1 MTPPDSTAA
10 TDVRV
15 IAYYRLPDAAPDGAA
30 GANLPEWSVVRAGRP
45 RFAGHEQPQAPG
57 DFGYCDVRASA
68 VRTAH
73 ASLAREH
80 GIEAFCYVFRWP
92 ARAAA
97 NPTLAAILAD
107 ASAAFPFCLCWESVA
122 SHGGAGFSLREAA
135 RAPRHTVEDSVAI
148 MRALLPAFAHP
159 SYVRVRG
166 RPLFVVSSPDPI
178 DDVHTVAGRWRAEC
192 ARAGVGEPLLAC
204 FGGPLGASPADIG
217 FDATIEAPPIG
228 GFPEGRRRQI
238 AAYSPGFDGD
248 ARNYR
253 TYVAQML
260 VSPRPEHT
268 MFRCVMPAW
277 DPTARDGDGARLF
290 VHANAETFGFWT
302 ERVVDTVR
310 LRFAED
316 ERLLFVR
323 AWNEWDASC
332 HLEPDA
338 RHGRASLRAL
348 RAAVALPARPA
359 PERPALAMLDAWL
372 DRGLPAARVVRSL
385 PRAAGSSDEP
395 LVSVVMPA
403 YNHERYVAAALDSI
417 VAQTHANLEIIVV
430 DDGST
435 DATAAILDDY
445 AGRCRSHALT
455 VVHQPNAGAHEA
467 LNHGLAL
474 ARGEIVALM
483 NSDDLYAPER
493 LQRII
498 AQMNARG
505 AGLGF
510 SVTRFIDDDGRDVEP
525 ADPYVKQLT
534 RMIGEA
540 IKAPD
545 PLFVLCYNNVAISTG
560 NFVFRRELLQRT
572 GGFCAMQVCHDWDFL
587 LAASYVAPL
596 TLVDAPL
603 YVYRLHATNT
613 FSKARVR
620 ASLELEQLLSRF
632 FARIDEHP
640 LLQDPERAARFRANV
655 RKVGLGGYLP
665 GSRAPVRGL
674 ER

>member
-15 IAYYRLPDAAPDGAA
+15 IAYYRLPDAASGGAV
-30 GANLPEWSVVRAGRP
+30 GDNLPEWSAVRRARP

-57 DFGYCDVRASA
+57 EFGYCDVRDRH
-68 VRTAH
+68 VRVAH
-73 ASLAREH
+73 ALLAREH

-97 NPTLAAILAD
+97 NPALAAILAD
-107 ASAAFPFCLCWESVA
+107 DSEAFPFCLCWETVA

-135 RAPRHTVEDSVAI
+135 HAPRHTVEDSVAI
-148 MRALLPAFAHP
+148 VRALLPAFASP
-159 SYVRVRG
+159 RYVRVAG

-178 DDVHTVAGRWRAEC
+178 DDLRAVAARWREEC
-192 ARAGVGEPLLAC
+192 LRAGVGEPLLAC
-204 FGGPLGASPADIG
+204 YGGPLGASPADIG

-238 AAYSPGFDGD
+238 AAFSPGFDGD

-277 DPTARDGDGARLF
+277 DATARDGDRAKLF

-310 LRFAED
+310 LRFAGD

-323 AWNEWDASC
+323 AWNEWDAGC
-332 HLEPDA
+332 RLEPDA
-338 RHGRASLRAL
+338 RHGRSNLRAL

-359 PERPALAMLDAWL
+359 PERPSIATLNAWL
-372 DRGLPAARVVRSL
+372 DGGLPAARLVRSAPVGGQ
-385 PRAAGSSDEP
+385 PRVGP

-445 AGRCRSHALT
+445 AARCRTHPLT

-467 LNHGLAL
+467 FNHGLAL

-493 LQRII
+493 LERVV
-498 AQMNARG
+498 AQLRARG

-510 SVTRFIDDDGRDVEP
+510 SRTRFIDDDGREIEP
-525 ADPYVKQLT
+525 TDPYVKQLT
-534 RMIGEA
+534 RLAGEA
-540 IKAPD
+540 IKAHD
-545 PLFVLCYNNVAISTG
+545 PLYVLCYNNVAISTG
-560 NFVFRRELLQRT
+560 NFVFRREILERT

-603 YVYRLHATNT
+603 YLYRLHATNT

-620 ASLELEQLLSRF
+620 ASLELEQLLTRF

-640 LLQDPERAARFRANV
+640 LLQDPGRAAHFRAHV
-655 RKVGLGGYLP
+655 RSVGLGGYL
-665 GSRAPVRGL
+665 SGL
-674 ER
+674 RRSA